1 MTSSSRTHRWV
12 PAVAIVGLVAL
23 LASCS
28 SSQKEVTAPTGT
40 VGQMKKVQEEVG
52 PPQSGGSLAYC
63 NGGEVEGYNPT
74 QGRWTT
80 PAYTVANAIYDP
92 LFAYDEESKPQP
104 YLAESAEHN
113 ENFTEWKIKIRQGV
127 TFHNGTPLNAEA
139 VAVNLN
145 AGKNSGLT
153 AAAFEPVTSI
163 TATGPFEVTVKM
175 KSPWSTFLHLLTAQ
189 PGYMEEPSLVGD
201 PSRAEESNRRPIG
214 TGPFQLIDWVPN
226 NFLKVRKYDNY
237 WRKDRPYLDEI
248 TFKVIVDFQGR
259 AQSLESGQCDA
270 MEMGDAA
277 QIKKFQAEAEAGKV
291 QMYTDA
297 GVEVQEIFIT
307 LNLDREPFNDPLAR
321 QILAY
326 GIDTERVCGEGFLG
340 VFPPA
345 RGPFDKSSPYFTDTG
360 YPTYDPAKAAELH
373 EQYKAKYGKPLEFES
388 IIPPVNEY
396 QQVAQL
402 VAQMGDEIGVKSNIK
417 TVELTA
423 LTAQLVGGQYQ
434 ASGTILFGSPSLDRE
449 YVFIASE
456 PKPSGQLSLNFARNP
471 NWSKVKE
478 WMDKARATDDEQQQ
492 IEAYKKVQE
501 QLNED
506 LPYIWLCHSRSSIVF
521 RNNVHG
527 FDAATIPGTD
537 QLVQQSI
544 TPFFYQVWVKR

>member
-1 MTSSSRTHRWV
+1 MT
-12 PAVAIVGLVAL
+12 AAAIIGLIGV

-28 SSQKEVTAPTGT
+28 SGGKQESGGPTGT
-40 VGQMKKVQEEVG
+40 VGEVKKIQEQAG

-74 QGRWTT
+74 QGRWVT

-92 LFAYDEESKPQP
+92 LFAYDEEGRPQP

-113 ENFTEWKIKIRQGV
+113 ANFTEWKIKVRQGV
-127 TFHNGTPLNAEA
+127 TFHNGTPLDGQA
-139 VAVNLN
+139 VATNLI

-153 AAAFEPVTSI
+153 SAAFEPVESI

-201 PSRAEESNRRPIG
+201 PNRLEDSNLRPIG
-214 TGPFQLIDWVPN
+214 TGPFKLVEWVPN
-226 NFLKVRKYDNY
+226 DHLTVRKNENY
-237 WRKDRPYLDEI
+237 WRPDRPYLNEI
-248 TFKVIVDFQGR
+248 VFRVIVDFQSR
-259 AQSLESGQCDA
+259 AQSLETGQCDA

-277 QIKKFQAEAEAGKV
+277 QIKKFQDEADKGNY
-291 QMYTDA
+291 QMYTNA

-326 GIDTERVCGEGFLG
+326 GINTERVCGEGFLG

-345 RGPFDKSSPYFTDTG
+345 RGPFDKSSPYFNDTG

-373 EQYKAKYGKPLEFES
+373 EEYKAKYGKPLEFDA
-388 IIPPVNEY
+388 IIPPVAEY
-396 QQVAQL
+396 KAVAEL
-402 VAQMGDEIGVKSNIK
+402 IEQMGAEIGVKSNIK
-417 TVELTA
+417 GVELAA
-423 LTAQLVGGQYQ
+423 LTSQLVFGQYQ
-434 ASGTILFGSPSLDRE
+434 SSGTILFGSPSLDRE

-456 PKPSGQLSLNFARNP
+456 SKPSGQLSLNFARNP
-471 NWSKVKE
+471 NWQKVKE
-478 WMDKARATDDEQQQ
+478 WMDKARATDDAQAQVD
-492 IEAYKKVQE
+492 AYKQVQE
-501 QLNED
+501 QLNQD

-527 FDAATIPGTD
+527 FLDATLPGTD
-537 QLVQQSI
+537 DLVQQSI

>member
-1 MTSSSRTHRWV
+1 
-12 PAVAIVGLVAL
+12 
-23 LASCS
+23 
-28 SSQKEVTAPTGT
+28 
-40 VGQMKKVQEEVG
+40 
-52 PPQSGGSLAYC
+52 
-63 NGGEVEGYNPT
+63 
-74 QGRWTT
+74 
-80 PAYTVANAIYDP
+80 
-92 LFAYDEESKPQP
+92 
-104 YLAESAEHN
+104 
-113 ENFTEWKIKIRQGV
+113 
-127 TFHNGTPLNAEA
+127 
-139 VAVNLN
+139 
-145 AGKNSGLT
+145 
-153 AAAFEPVTSI
+153 
-163 TATGPFEVTVKM
+163 
-175 KSPWSTFLHLLTAQ
+175 
-189 PGYMEEPSLVGD
+189 
-201 PSRAEESNRRPIG
+201 
-214 TGPFQLIDWVPN
+214 
-226 NFLKVRKYDNY
+226 
-237 WRKDRPYLDEI
+237 
-248 TFKVIVDFQGR
+248 
-259 AQSLESGQCDA
+259 

-471 NWSKVKE
+471 NWWKVKE